1 MVCVCVR
8 KFTTVTRL
16 VHEVPLDQP
25 SLKTQEDPENPEN
38 PENEE
43 LSLKFSRDTVM
54 VVLFL
59 GNMKVQTL
67 VLSGLTKTF
76 FFKKNYLLFI
86 KNTLLTYIG

>member
-1 MVCVCVR
+1 M
-8 KFTTVTRL
+8 KFPWTN
-16 VHEVPLDQP
+16 HQP
-25 SLKTQEDPENPEN
+25 SLKTQEDPEN

-76 FFKKNYLLFI
+76 FFKELLVVH
-86 KNTLLTYIG
+86 KEHSAQTYIG

>member
-1 MVCVCVR
+1 VCVR
-8 KFTTVTRL
+8 KFTTVTRV

-25 SLKTQEDPENPEN
+25 SLKTQKDPENPEN

-76 FFKKNYLLFI
+76 FFKELLVVH
-86 KNTLLTYIG
+86 KEHSAQTYIG

>member
-1 MVCVCVR
+1 MVCVCVCVR

-16 VHEVPLDQP
+16 VHKVPLDQP

-38 PENEE
+38 EE
-43 LSLKFSRDTVM
+43 LSLKFSQDTVM
-54 VVLFL
+54 LVLFL

-76 FFKKNYLLFI
+76 FF
-86 KNTLLTYIG
+86 